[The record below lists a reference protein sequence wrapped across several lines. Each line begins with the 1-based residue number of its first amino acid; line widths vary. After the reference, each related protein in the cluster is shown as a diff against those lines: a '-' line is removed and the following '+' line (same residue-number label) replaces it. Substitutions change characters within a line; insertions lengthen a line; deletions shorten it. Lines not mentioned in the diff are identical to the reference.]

1 VVALAQRCY
10 DEELARRRLAPRHTV
25 VRPLD
30 RLEDSED
37 PEAIPGSAART
48 AQNGWMTDPFTLC

>member
-10 DEELARRRLAPRHTV
+10 DEEFARRRLAPQKVAERSAPQHTV

-37 PEAIPGSAART
+37 PEGDPGIGGAD
-48 AQNGWMTDPFTLC
+48 GP